1 MVSSAD
7 LQFQQ
12 IFHWN
17 TGDDDIS
24 LIRQTMLNYK
34 EVILKSLVIVFLTLV
49 VGGLVGFT
57 VLNSANN
64 EENERI
70 LVEEF
75 VPVTVKEST
84 VNTSSVEYINRGTIK
99 ASWYGPKFH
108 GKITANGE
116 VYDQMALTA
125 AHKSLSFG
133 TLLKVTNPKNG
144 RSVIVRINDRGP
156 YIEGRDLD
164 LSKGAAIELGILRK
178 GVARLK
184 IEEVALG
191 ETRNPAA
198 IVN

>member
-1 MVSSAD
+1 
-7 LQFQQ
+7 
-12 IFHWN
+12 
-17 TGDDDIS
+17 
-24 LIRQTMLNYK
+24 MLNYK

-108 GKITANGE
+108 GKMTANGE

-184 IEEVALG
+184 IEEVALD